1 MANTVLDTRA
11 GSNGYLEGNF
21 GPVRDERTITDLVV
35 TGTIPPHLDGRFLRN
50 GPNPV
55 SEVDPATYH
64 WFMGDGMVHGVRLR
78 DGRAEWYRNR
88 WVRGPRATAALGE
101 PVTDTRS
108 CASANFPAG
117 NTNVLVHRGRTL
129 ALIEGGAGCYEL
141 SDELDTK
148 GPCDFDGTLPGGY
161 TAHPL
166 RDPVTG
172 ELHAVSYFF
181 GRGRT
186 VQYSVIDAD
195 GQAVRTVDI
204 EVTGSPM
211 MHSFSLTEK
220 HVVIYDLPVTF
231 DAGQA
236 AAMTVPGQ
244 LRRPAELVLSAIVG
258 RVRIPDPLT
267 AAISARMPTNAQLPY
282 RWNRDYP
289 ARIGVLP
296 RDGGSADIR
305 WFDVDPC
312 YVFHPV
318 NAYDDGDSVVL
329 DLVRHDRTFDADFF
343 GPYETAPTLD
353 RWTVDLRGG
362 AVRTERLDDRGQE
375 FPRIDERLLGR
386 RHRYGYTMR
395 VGADGLPSDTLLKH
409 DFTTGTDTGRS
420 FGRGRQIG
428 EFVFVPNGPGAGED
442 DGVLMGYVY
451 DGATELSEL
460 TLLDAGT
467 LDTVATVHLPARV
480 PHGFHGN
487 WAAAR
492 EW

>member
-1 MANTVLDTRA
+1 MNQVLDTITPAR
-11 GSNGYLEGNF
+11 NGYLDGNF
-21 GPVRDERTITDLVV
+21 GPVRTERTVTDLDV
-35 TGTIPPHLDGRFLRN
+35 TGTIPAQLDGRFLRN

-78 DGRAEWYRNR
+78 DGKAEWYRNR

-117 NTNVLVHRGRTL
+117 NTNIVVHRGRTV

-141 SDELDTK
+141 SDELDTV
-148 GPCDFDGTLPGGY
+148 GPWDFDGTLPGGY

-166 RDPVTG
+166 RDPATG

-186 VQYSVIDAD
+186 VQYSVIGAD

-220 HVVIYDLPVTF
+220 YVVVYDLPVTF
-231 DAGQA
+231 DAVQA
-236 AAMTVPGQ
+236 AAMTVPGR
-244 LRRPAELVLSAIVG
+244 LRRPARLVMSAIIG
-258 RVRIPDPLT
+258 RVRVPDPIT

-282 RWNRDYP
+282 RWNREYP
-289 ARIGVLP
+289 ARIGLLP
-296 RDGGSADIR
+296 RDPAAGSADVR
-305 WFDVDPC
+305 WSDVEPC

-318 NAYDDGDSVVL
+318 NAHDDGDRVVL
-329 DLVRHDRTFDADFF
+329 DVVRHDRTFDTDFA
-343 GPYETAPTLD
+343 GPYESAPTLD
-353 RWTVDLRGG
+353 RWTVDPTRGTV
-362 AVRTERLDDRGQE
+362 AARRLDDRGQE
-375 FPRIDERLLGR
+375 FPRIDERLVGR
-386 RHRYGYTMR
+386 RHRYGYTMLVTPSGR
-395 VGADGLPSDTLLKH
+395 PSDTLLKH
-409 DFTTGTDTGRS
+409 DFAAGTDTSRS
-420 FGRGRQIG
+420 FGRGRQLG
-428 EFVFVPNGPGAGED
+428 EFVFVPNGPDAGED

-451 DGATELSEL
+451 DATIGRSDLAI
-460 TLLDAGT
+460 LDAGT
-467 LDTVATVHLPARV
+467 LDTVATVHLPVRV
-480 PHGFHGN
+480 PHGFHGA
-487 WAAAR
+487 WAPC
-492 EW
+492 E